1 MGFEVIP
8 AVDLRNGRCVQL
20 VQGVKESEIVS
31 LDDPVGM
38 AEHWVSQGAKRLH
51 LIDLDGAFQ
60 ERRRNLGIIR
70 EIIRSSE
77 LPLQVGGGIRTFD
90 DASSLLNI
98 GVDRVILGTAA
109 IKNPEMASKL
119 ADEFSADRIMVAL
132 DSKGGE
138 VKIEGW
144 TEGSGLSPIEV
155 ALNCRDFV
163 GSFLFTNIDVEGL
176 LGGIQLDPI
185 IDLVRATDIPVIV
198 AGGISQMEDIEKVVS
213 SGANG
218 VVIGTAIYKK
228 KIILKEAIDK
238 YGSVV

>member
-8 AVDLRNGRCVQL
+8 AVDLKGGRCVQL
-20 VQGVKESEIVS
+20 VQGVKGSEIIS

-38 AEHWVSQGAKRLH
+38 AKHWTSEGAKRLH

-60 ERRRNLGIIR
+60 ERRRNLDIIR
-70 EIIRSSE
+70 EVISTSE
-77 LPLQVGGGIRTFD
+77 LPLQVGGGIRTFK
-90 DASSLLNI
+90 DASNLLDI

-109 IKNPEMASKL
+109 IKDPDMARKL
-119 ADEFSADRIMVAL
+119 ADEFSPDRVMIAL
-132 DSKGGE
+132 DTKGGE

-144 TEGSGLSPIEV
+144 TEGSGLSPKEV
-155 ALNCRDFV
+155 ALDCQDFV

-176 LGGIQLDPI
+176 LKGVQLDPI
-185 IDLVRATDIPVIV
+185 RDLVESTDLPVIV
-198 AGGISQMEDIEKVVS
+198 AGGISQMEDIEKVMS

-228 KIILKEAIDK
+228 KIILKEAIEK
-238 YGSVV
+238 FENE

>member
-8 AVDLRNGRCVQL
+8 AVDLKDGRCVQL
-20 VQGVKESEIVS
+20 VQGVKGSEIVS

-38 AEHWVSQGAKRLH
+38 AKHWTSEGAKRLH

-60 ERRRNLGIIR
+60 ERRRNLDIIR
-70 EIIRSSE
+70 EVIGTSE
-77 LPLQVGGGIRTFD
+77 LPLQVGGGIRTFM
-90 DASSLLNI
+90 DASNLLDI

-109 IKNPEMASKL
+109 IKDPDMARKL
-119 ADEFSADRIMVAL
+119 SDEFSPDRIMIAL
-132 DSKGGE
+132 DTKGGE

-144 TEGSGLSPIEV
+144 TEGSGLSPKEV
-155 ALNCRDFV
+155 ALDCQDFV

-176 LGGIQLDPI
+176 LKGVQLEPI
-185 IDLVRATDIPVIV
+185 RDLVKSTDIPVIV
-198 AGGISQMEDIEKVVS
+198 AGGISQIEDIEKVMS

-228 KIILKEAIDK
+228 KIILKEAIEK
-238 YGSVV
+238 YENE

>member
-8 AVDLRNGRCVQL
+8 AVDLKDGRCVQL
-20 VQGVKESEIVS
+20 VQGVKGSEIVS

-38 AEHWVSQGAKRLH
+38 AKHWTSEGAKRLH

-60 ERRRNLGIIR
+60 ERRRNLDIIR
-70 EIIRSSE
+70 EVIGTSE
-77 LPLQVGGGIRTFD
+77 LPLQVGGGIRTFT
-90 DASSLLNI
+90 DASNLLDI

-109 IKNPEMASKL
+109 IKDPDMARKL
-119 ADEFSADRIMVAL
+119 SDEFSPDRIMIAL
-132 DSKGGE
+132 DTKGGE

-144 TEGSGLSPIEV
+144 TEGSGLSPKEV
-155 ALNCRDFV
+155 ALDCQDFV

-176 LGGIQLDPI
+176 LKGVQLEPI
-185 IDLVRATDIPVIV
+185 RDLVKSTDIPVIV
-198 AGGISQMEDIEKVVS
+198 AGGISQIEDIEKVMS

-228 KIILKEAIDK
+228 KIILKEAIEK
-238 YGSVV
+238 YENE